1 MYYLLNLITFSY
13 LLLLNLNPR
22 GHYISACSV
31 YAAVQAQNKIKY
43 KIHKTNKKKIPI
55 VLLRCAFSFLVFIMP
70 SPFFRSTRRSRFKV
84 GGM

>member
-1 MYYLLNLITFSY
+1 MRGLSVFFCLVMSSLISVITFSY

-43 KIHKTNKKKIPI
+43 KIHKTNKQTKNKPP
-55 VLLRCAFSFLVFIMP
+55 L
-70 SPFFRSTRRSRFKV
+70 
-84 GGM
+84 